1 MGYEQLIVDVEGD
14 VAIVRMNNATRL
26 NALSPTMTREMLEAL
41 EKLRADEAIRA
52 IVLTGE
58 GRGFSAGADLSEFGE
73 PYAKGERPQL
83 SLFLKE
89 GYNKLIPLLAEMPKP
104 LIAAINGVV
113 AGAGISLAL
122 ACDLRIAGDGATF
135 TTAWVKIGLVPDAGS
150 SYLLPRTVGMPKAIE
165 LAMLSERVDALSA
178 LGIGLVHRVVPHESL
193 MDEARGLAGQL
204 ARLPTVAL
212 GLTRRLLEEASHLSL
227 SEALDRE
234 AEVQD
239 QAAATEDHLEGVLAF
254 LDKRGPVFKGR

>member
-193 MDEARGLAGQL
+193 MDEVRGLAGQL

-239 QAAATEDHLEGVLAF
+239 QAAATEDHIEGVLAF

>member
-104 LIAAINGVV
+104 LIAGINGVV

-227 SEALDRE
+227 AEALDRE

-239 QAAATEDHLEGVLAF
+239 QAAATEDHIEGVLAF

>member
-73 PYAKGERPQL
+73 PYAKGERPHL

-135 TTAWVKIGLVPDAGS
+135 TTAWVNIGLVPDAGS

-239 QAAATEDHLEGVLAF
+239 QAAATEDHIEGVLAF

>member
-26 NALSPTMTREMLEAL
+26 NALSPTMTLEMLGAL
-41 EKLRADEAIRA
+41 GKLRGDEAIRA

-73 PYAKGERPQL
+73 PYTKGERPKL
-83 SLFLKE
+83 SLFLRE
-89 GYNKLIPLLAEMPKP
+89 GYNKLIPLLDGMPKP
-104 LIAAINGVV
+104 
-113 AGAGISLAL
+113 
-122 ACDLRIAGDGATF
+122 
-135 TTAWVKIGLVPDAGS
+135 TAWVKIGLVPDAGS
-150 SYLLPRTVGMPKAIE
+150 SYLLPRTVGMAKALE

-178 LGIGLVHRVVPHESL
+178 LGIGLVHRVVPEESL
-193 MDEARGLAGQL
+193 MEEARGLADRL

-212 GLTRRLLEEASHLSL
+212 GLTRRLLEETSHLSL

-239 QAAATEDHLEGVLAF
+239 QAAATEDHIEGVLAF

>member
-26 NALSPTMTREMLEAL
+26 NALSPTMTLEMLEVL
-41 EKLRADEAIRA
+41 GKLRADEAIRA

-104 LIAAINGVV
+104 LVAAINGVV

-122 ACDLRIAGDGATF
+122 ACDFRIASDRATF
-135 TTAWVKIGLVPDAGS
+135 TTAWSRIGLVPDAGS

-193 MDEARGLAGQL
+193 MDEARGLADQL

-212 GLTRRLLEEASHLSL
+212 GLTRRLFEEASHLSL
-227 SEALDRE
+227 AEALDRE
-234 AEVQD
+234 AQTQD
-239 QAAATEDHLEGVLAF
+239 EASATEDHVEGVLAF
-254 LDKRGPVFKGR
+254 LEKRDSVFKGR